1 MPTES
6 WRRSLADGIGQLGR
20 WFEGRYGFEAD
31 EPTETVPADLY
42 FDPDFMRRAIAASH
56 TVRPELLFQGP
67 PASDTPESEVD
78 LDLRVAVSR
87 VTRHYTACL
96 SVAAYTALAHGVALD
111 MSPRNCRFRTRLGL
125 PFTLVLDYLGEG
137 AVVTPER
144 PTPWRVTARQ
154 VPTLAEARA
163 HAWRT
168 LYGTHLAPLFETVRR
183 ITRVS
188 RRLLW
193 TNAAEWLGMISDSA
207 DEYLAGAGRPYVKD
221 RQALMNAPS
230 LPEVPGENPLRGLV
244 VWDPVPD
251 PRYPHGIHR
260 RLACCLTYRLEDRLG
275 RLCQNCPLL
284 SLDERLALVRE
295 RFGVRMGIG
304 GGPAERQSIRRGL
317 ERIARSERPGQTAH
331 DGAGH

>member
-1 MPTES
+1 MSAGS
-6 WRRSLADGIGQLGR
+6 WRRSLAEGIDRLGR
-20 WFEGRYGFEAD
+20 WFQGRYAFEAD
-31 EPTETVPADLY
+31 ESTETIPTTRY
-42 FDPDFMRRAIAASH
+42 FDPDFLRRAIAASH
-56 TVRPELLFQGP
+56 TVRPEFLFREP
-67 PASDTPESEVD
+67 PEPETPASEVD

-96 SVAAYTALAHGVALD
+96 SVAAFTALAHGVALD
-111 MSPRNCRFRTRLGL
+111 MSPRNCRVRTKLEL
-125 PFTLVLDYLGEG
+125 PFSLVLDYLGEG
-137 AVVTPER
+137 AMVTPER
-144 PTPWRVTARQ
+144 PTPWQVTARS

-163 HAWRT
+163 HVWRT
-168 LYGTHLAPLFETVRR
+168 LYGSHLAPFFETVRR

-207 DEYLAGAGRPYVKD
+207 DEYLSGDGRPYVED
-221 RQALMNAPS
+221 RRALIDARS
-230 LPEVPGENPLRGLV
+230 LPQVSGDNPLRGLV
-244 VWDPVPD
+244 VWDRVPD

-260 RLACCLTYRLEDRLG
+260 RLACCLTYRLDDRLG

-284 SLDERLALVRE
+284 TLEERHALVRE

-317 ERIARSERPGQTAH
+317 ERISRSERPG
-331 DGAGH
+331 